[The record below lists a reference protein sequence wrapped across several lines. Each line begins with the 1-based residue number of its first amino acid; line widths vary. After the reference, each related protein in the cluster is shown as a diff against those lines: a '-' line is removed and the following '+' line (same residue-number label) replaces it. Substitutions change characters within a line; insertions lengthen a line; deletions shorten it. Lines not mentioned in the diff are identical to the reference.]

1 MKRKQFIFIMIV
13 AILTSQI
20 GVQAIF
26 AGEGKSRVLK
36 LVKAFKAY
44 KKGNRSS
51 VKAIEKIL
59 DLDFMAQRSMNL
71 HWSKMSD
78 SQKKKFMSIFKRLI
92 EKLAYSKSGTYFKGN
107 KYVVT
112 GESTKTKRD
121 YLLTRKKKK
130 LTLTRVF
137 LKVDYKTK
145 TGVKKEDV
153 VFVLLKRPGK
163 GLIVFDIEILGG
175 SLVRDYRNQ
184 FSRTIHKKGGV
195 SGLIKVMEDK
205 LAE

>member
-1 MKRKQFIFIMIV
+1 MITMIIV
-13 AILTSQI
+13 SHV
-20 GVQAIF
+20 GVQSIF
-26 AGEGKSRVLK
+26 AGAGKTRVLK

-44 KKGNRSS
+44 KKGNQSS
-51 VKAIEKIL
+51 AKAIEKIL
-59 DLDFMAQRSMNL
+59 NLSFMAQRSMNL

-78 SQKKKFMSIFKRLI
+78 AQKKKFISIFRRLV
-92 EKLAYSKSGTYFKGN
+92 EKLAFKKSGTYFKGN
-107 KYVVT
+107 KYAVT

-121 YLLTRKKKK
+121 YLLTRKKEKV
-130 LTLTRVF
+130 TLTRVT

-145 TGVKKEDV
+145 TGFKKEDV
-153 VFVLLKRPGK
+153 IFVLLKRPGK

-184 FSRTIHKKGGV
+184 FSKTINKKGGV
-195 SGLIKVMEDK
+195 SGLIKVMENK